1 MTTEIHPENKP
12 RRWRE
17 LALFG
22 LVSVLLICLNWTA
35 IANINFEI
43 SDFAANSILIQDA
56 KSFHLLVGN
65 YSRVGFNHPG
75 PAILQVLALGEL
87 IFHDLLHLAPSPFSG
102 QLIAAALYNAFWA
115 TLVYRL
121 LYRNCQSNATALL
134 GLATFLLMTSMEDF
148 QILPGI
154 WFPQLYVMPFAV
166 FLLSSVRLAAGYAD
180 SLLVLAISTGF
191 LLNGHVS
198 FVAITGIVILLAV
211 LANFLF
217 FRATDNERV
226 LLSKA
231 FIRTHAKYLVA
242 AAAVVFAFLAP
253 LLIRTIIDFP
263 GPVWEYAAFSRAHQP
278 NTLSEAFRYVSVY
291 WGGPAS
297 MAGAGAV
304 LMLIWFSQP
313 RGDSSGLNISRAG
326 VVIAAAATLA
336 TILYAKQGVD
346 LLGET
351 YMGLFYYTVPAMVV
365 AMIAI
370 KVFESLTTSAK
381 GPIAL
386 ILATVL
392 GLSAYTYTLAKRPPG
407 YLQDYNHPEV
417 VTIYQTIKSLQGKNR
432 KDSVVL
438 DVGTAEAASIWPLLM
453 GAEAYGARRG
463 DFPFCINQNWFIAYT
478 KRAKCSPAE
487 LASGVRLLVQTTGVT
502 APQSFQ
508 QVGTAGKLTFYR
520 PIATNIVDAGN
531 ISAEANPALLGSII
545 LKSGWAAPEGNFV
558 WSDGRKAYLSLPLR
572 TGFSGTVELDLAAFL
587 PRKDATQEISVRV
600 NEEAPL
606 EVSFDSA
613 SARKMISVPVNQ
625 LSTDTALIE
634 ISIAH
639 PTSPLAELMS
649 TDSRLLGVALFGLN
663 VRSTRP

>member
-1 MTTEIHPENKP
+1 MTTKIHPENKLH
-12 RRWRE
+12 RWRE

-22 LVSVLLICLNWTA
+22 LVAVLLICLNWTA

-56 KSFHLLVGN
+56 KSFHLLTGN

-87 IFHDLLHLAPSPFSG
+87 IFHDLLHLVPSPFSG

-115 TLVYRL
+115 MLVYRL
-121 LYRNCQSNATALL
+121 LYRNCQSNAAALL
-134 GLATFLLMTSMEDF
+134 GLATFLLATSMEDF

-166 FLLSSVRLAAGYAD
+166 FLLSSVRLAVGCAD
-180 SLLVLAISTGF
+180 SLLALAISTGF

-198 FVAITGIVILLAV
+198 FVAITGIVIILSV

-217 FRATDNERV
+217 FRAADDERV

-231 FIRTHAKYLVA
+231 FIRTHAKRLAA
-242 AAAVVFAFLAP
+242 AAAVVFAFLIP
-253 LLIRTIIDFP
+253 LLIRTIIAFP
-263 GPVWEYAAFSRAHQP
+263 GPVWEYVAFSRAHQP

-297 MAGAGAV
+297 MVGAGAV
-304 LMLIWFSQP
+304 LMLIWFSRP
-313 RGDSSGLNISRAG
+313 RGDSSLRIFRSG

-336 TILYAKQGVD
+336 TVFYAKQGVD
-346 LLGET
+346 LLGQT
-351 YMGLFYYTVPAMVV
+351 YLGLFYYAVPAMVA
-365 AMIAI
+365 AMIVI
-370 KVFESLTTSAK
+370 RVFESLTTSAK
-381 GPIAL
+381 RPIAL
-386 ILATVL
+386 ILAAAL

-407 YLQDYNHPEV
+407 YLQDYNHPEI
-417 VTIYQTIKSLQGKNR
+417 VTIYKMIKSLPGKDR
-432 KDSVVL
+432 VVL
-438 DVGTAEAASIWPLLM
+438 DVETAEAASIWPLLM

-463 DFPFCINQNWFIAYT
+463 DFPFCVNHNWFIAYT
-478 KRAKCSPAE
+478 KRARCSPAE
-487 LASGVRLLVQTTGVT
+487 LASGVRLLVQTTGAT
-502 APQSFQ
+502 APASFQ
-508 QVGTAGKLTFYR
+508 QVATAGKLTFYR

-531 ISAEANPALLGSII
+531 ISADANPALLGSII

-572 TGFSGTVELDLAAFL
+572 SGFSGTVKLDLAAFL
-587 PRKDATQEISVRV
+587 PKKDSKQEISVRV
-600 NEEAPL
+600 NEGTPL
-606 EVSFDSA
+606 EVSFDST
-613 SARKMISVPVNQ
+613 SERKVISVPVNQ

-649 TDSRLLGVALFGLN
+649 TDSRLLGVRLFSLN